1 MLKQI
6 FKFGLQKLGYE
17 IKKTTEPQALEQVV
31 SLKPNGVSKGNVLL
45 AYIIEPF
52 LGQDLDSLTSHTHFW
67 ESYQI
72 AKTYLDMGYHVDV
85 IDYRNHSFTPNISY
99 TLFVSART
107 NFEKIAK
114 KLNND
119 CIKMVHL
126 DTAHWMFNN
135 FAAYNRYAAL
145 QKRRS
150 ITVRCKKILEQN
162 WAIEVA
168 NCATVLGND
177 FTLGTYRYANKPMYQ
192 LSVPTC
198 RTYKWPGKKN
208 FEACRNNFIW
218 MGSSGI
224 INKGLDLVLEAFTE
238 LPHCRLSVCG
248 PIDEEKEFEKAYY
261 HELYQ
266 SSNIKTIGWIDV
278 SSDRFLDI
286 TRNCIALVY
295 PSCSEGQAGAVATCM
310 QAGLIPIVSY
320 ESGIDV
326 HDFGILLEKCTVSEI
341 KETIN
346 LVSKIPS
353 KTLASMSRRSWEYAR
368 EYHSHKGYE
377 KAYRKVAEKILS

>member
-1 MLKQI
+1 MLKKI
-6 FKFGLQKLGYE
+6 FKFGPQKLGYE
-17 IKKTTEPQALEQVV
+17 IKKTTKPQALKRVV
-31 SLKPNGVSKGNVLL
+31 TLKPNGVSKGNVLL

-52 LGQDLDSLTSHTHFW
+52 LRQEDDLFVSHTHFW

-72 AKTYLDMGYHVDV
+72 AKTYLDMGYRIDV
-85 IDYRNHSFTPNISY
+85 IDYKDHSFTPNIPY
-99 TLFVSART
+99 TLFVSARV

-114 KLNND
+114 KLNDD
-119 CIKMVHL
+119 CIKVVHL

-135 FAAYNRYAAL
+135 FAAYNRYALL

-150 ITVRCKKILEQN
+150 VTVRCEKILEQT
-162 WAIEVA
+162 WAIEA
-168 NCATVLGND
+168 ADCATVLGND
-177 FTLGTYRYANKPMYQ
+177 FTLGTYKYANKPMYQ

-198 RTYKWPGKKN
+198 RTYTWPDKKN

-266 SSNIKTIGWIDV
+266 SSNIKTIGWMDV
-278 SSDRFLDI
+278 SSDRFLNI

-326 HDFGILLEKCTVSEI
+326 HDFGILLGKCTVNEI
-341 KETIN
+341 KEAIN
-346 LVSKIPS
+346 RVSKMPS
-353 KTLASMSRRSWEYAR
+353 KTLSLMSRRSWEYAR
-368 EYHSHKGYE
+368 EYHSLTAYE